1 MKSLQAIFLFG
12 VLALIYCAFR
22 AYPPFSANLLLVVV
36 FAACLAAGG
45 ALFTADKAQHANA
58 KYFFASVLP
67 WLLAGLFLANVALD
81 HSKEVRYQTVVVDAP
96 YEIWT
101 YQNVIVQ
108 SWRPGEK
115 TESFYLRGY
124 KNFLLPGQHL
134 TIGMRAG
141 ALGVSWI
148 SSVYRHG
155 RGNVGGEEI
164 SYP

>member
-67 WLLAGLFLANVALD
+67 WLLAGLFLTNVALD
-81 HSKEVRYQTVVVDAP
+81 RSKEVRYQPDRRLQKFTRTPIWAANGMPTVVP
-96 YEIWT
+96 GPKK
-101 YQNVIVQ
+101 
-108 SWRPGEK
+108 SPRP
-115 TESFYLRGY
+115 
-124 KNFLLPGQHL
+124 P
-134 TIGMRAG
+134 AG
-141 ALGVSWI
+141 TS
-148 SSVYRHG
+148 
-155 RGNVGGEEI
+155 N
-164 SYP
+164 